1 MCDKCKKVDE
11 RIEHYRRIHASIT
24 DQLTVDR
31 IKELIVGLEA
41 QEAVSTPS
49 KTTKAASLGGLPP

>member
-11 RIEHYRRIHASIT
+11 RIEHYRRINSSIT

-41 QEAVSTPS
+41 Q
-49 KTTKAASLGGLPP
+49 KADFHPEQDN